1 MRRDVDIK
9 FNDKHKTVA
18 FESNKFHSNA
28 NSIEGKIIDFYEGV
42 VGVNQSAIM
51 HLTVLSK

>member
-28 NSIEGKIIDFYEGV
+28 NSIEGKIIDFFEGV